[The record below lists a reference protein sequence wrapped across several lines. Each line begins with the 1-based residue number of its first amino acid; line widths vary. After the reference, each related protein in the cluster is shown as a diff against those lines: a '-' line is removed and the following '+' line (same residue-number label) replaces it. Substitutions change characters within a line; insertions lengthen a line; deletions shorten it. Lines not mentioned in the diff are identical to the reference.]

1 MRISMTKKRIELTID
16 EDILEKAK
24 KQIPNM
30 SNFFQNCLE
39 AYLGININ
47 SLFYTSDAQESID
60 IIKNAQTALYLLTE
74 RNDVEENIKQAE
86 RDEINLAWRKLYTE
100 YRDQRTINKDYLK
113 HASEIL
119 NVPGEELTDIVEVCY
134 VYNRNDSVDVTDWSA
149 VYEAYGY
156 GDGHGGN

>member
-1 MRISMTKKRIELTID
+1 MTKKNFTITLE
-16 EDILEKAK
+16 EDLLAKAK
-24 KQIPNM
+24 RQIPNM
-30 SNFFQNCLE
+30 SQFFENCLT
-39 AYLGININ
+39 AYLGMDNQ
-47 SLFYTSDAQESID
+47 SLFYTSDAQEAID
-60 IIKNAQTALYLLTE
+60 TIRNAQTALYLLTE
-74 RNDVEENIKQAE
+74 RNNIEENIKEAE

-119 NVPGEELTDIVEVCY
+119 DVPGEELTDIVEVCY

-156 GDGHGGN
+156 GDD